1 MDVAFSLL
9 VRMDLVDAELL
20 RNILGMD
27 SEDFFRERNCGRMMN
42 DGLSA
47 ISFGLFRGTSIE
59 TTALERRFNDDSV
72 ELSGD

>member
-27 SEDFFRERNCGRMMN
+27 SEDFFREQNN
-42 DGLSA
+42 V
-47 ISFGLFRGTSIE
+47 
-59 TTALERRFNDDSV
+59 V
-72 ELSGD
+72 E